1 MKIYTILTGFLG
13 FLVKSSYT
21 FQPSNEINVNRLMAN
36 NRFFREIPLNEL
48 VANIKDKHVS
58 EMIFSDKLDTIVSE
72 FDDNT
77 ETDPTMESFTTTKI
91 NPFISNTLVDL
102 SLKNDVKTI
111 FLQPPPPTIFENIV
125 QELSILSWGFIFV
138 AILTNVAARF
148 FGGGSLGTGSRPAGL
163 NPFGMMNPKMGK
175 NGEAK
180 MAVTKANITLNSF
193 AGSPEIFLECTEVV
207 SYLKNA
213 TAYKNAGAEI
223 PRGIL
228 LEGPPGTGKTLLA
241 KAIASE
247 ADANFIAVA
256 ASEFVEL
263 FVGLGAAK
271 VRQLFADARKN
282 RPCIVFIDEI
292 DAVGKQRGNSNGIA
306 SNDEREQTL
315 NQILAEMDGFA
326 DNEGIL
332 IIAATNRKDILD
344 KALLR
349 PGRFDRQIMVP
360 LPDVNARKDILKVH
374 AQNKQLDP
382 FVSLPMIAELT
393 SGFSGAQLKNLLNE
407 AAILTARQNQ
417 TVIRESSILEA
428 LDKITVGIIRKVD
441 TRSVET
447 LRRVAI
453 HEIGHAF
460 LANYFQDYFEVKRV
474 SIQSTYNGAGG
485 FTIYQER
492 AEIVEGG
499 LYTRDL
505 LKKRL
510 VIALGGKAAEEIFY
524 GKDHVSVGAIQD
536 LQYTNSLAQKMVA
549 NYGMAQ
555 KEMEVFYRDLE
566 KTPFS
571 PGYQDLSDISKT
583 AIDSEILIL
592 VTEAYETAK
601 EILEENR
608 EIMDRIIY
616 VLQESKNIDGKTF
629 RELI

>member
-77 ETDPTMESFTTTKI
+77 ETDATMESFTTTKI

-326 DNEGIL
+326 DNAGIL

-407 AAILTARQNQ
+407 AAILTARQNE

-492 AEIVEGG
+492 PEIVEGG

-608 EIMDRIIY
+608 EKMDRIIY

>member
-326 DNEGIL
+326 DNAGIL

-492 AEIVEGG
+492 PEIVEGG

-608 EIMDRIIY
+608 EKMDRIIY